1 MKISKTLLTIC
12 LMFVF
17 LGYAQ
22 HKLTGKVIDFKNKP
36 VANAKIYLDSIYS
49 NSETNK
55 DGNFE
60 VQVPDK
66 EITINVY
73 SYQYGLLSSKYNG
86 ETTMNFIFLETE
98 NSKRIRKGSKV
109 SLVYSKA
116 DQKYQVLNS
125 QSINAENDK
134 NKGMY
139 TNVYEMIR
147 GKLAGVSV
155 SSDNKITIR
164 GVSSL
169 NYTTEPLFV
178 VDGIIVSSIDY
189 IFPNNVKKISVLKG
203 AEAAI
208 YGARGTSGV
217 LVITTK

>member
-1 MKISKTLLTIC
+1 
-12 LMFVF
+12 
-17 LGYAQ
+17 
-22 HKLTGKVIDFKNKP
+22 
-36 VANAKIYLDSIYS
+36 
-49 NSETNK
+49 
-55 DGNFE
+55 
-60 VQVPDK
+60 
-66 EITINVY
+66 
-73 SYQYGLLSSKYNG
+73 
-86 ETTMNFIFLETE
+86 
-98 NSKRIRKGSKV
+98 
-109 SLVYSKA
+109 
-116 DQKYQVLNS
+116 
-125 QSINAENDK
+125 
-134 NKGMY
+134 
-139 TNVYEMIR
+139 MIR

-203 AEAAI
+203 AEATI